1 MVSEEEQTDIAAI
14 LPDISAEIVPSKPT
28 VTKPVP
34 SQGEPPRVYRRLQT
48 LRGWSHE
55 YDEEIFPGGAGT
67 SCSVSH

>member
-34 SQGEPPRVYRRLQT
+34 SQGMMQELLLGRAQ
-48 LRGWSHE
+48 S
-55 YDEEIFPGGAGT
+55 I
-67 SCSVSH
+67 

>member
-1 MVSEEEQTDIAAI
+1 MFYKRFYLWASI
-14 LPDISAEIVPSKPT
+14 LVA
-28 VTKPVP
+28 
-34 SQGEPPRVYRRLQT
+34 EPPRVYRRLQT